1 MTRGELIRT
10 LRGKGLAVRPH
21 HVQEAVS
28 NFRLEPPPTKDGSGR
43 LVYTQEHLRQMEDL
57 LSGLTHGA
65 PPPSRR
71 DAPTTRDGGRASPPG
86 ASQTAS

>member
-1 MTRGELIRT
+1 MTRGELIRA
-10 LRGKGLAVRPH
+10 LREKGLAVRPH

-28 NFRLEPPPTKDGSGR
+28 NFRLDPPPSKDGSGR
-43 LVYTQEHLRQMEDL
+43 LVYTQEHLRQLEEL

-65 PPPSRR
+65 STPSRR
-71 DAPTTRDGGRASPPG
+71 KQGAEDGEPASPPE